1 MGETN
6 IWKVVQHKFN
16 SFYKW
21 NTFKKKNQKFNSLI
35 VSNEKKLYQ
44 PSIHSKIPS
53 VWTKQRI
60 QNQRPMKN
68 CVI

>member
-21 NTFKKKNQKFNSLI
+21 NTFKKKKKNLI
-35 VSNEKKLYQ
+35 
-44 PSIHSKIPS
+44 
-53 VWTKQRI
+53 R
-60 QNQRPMKN
+60 
-68 CVI
+68 